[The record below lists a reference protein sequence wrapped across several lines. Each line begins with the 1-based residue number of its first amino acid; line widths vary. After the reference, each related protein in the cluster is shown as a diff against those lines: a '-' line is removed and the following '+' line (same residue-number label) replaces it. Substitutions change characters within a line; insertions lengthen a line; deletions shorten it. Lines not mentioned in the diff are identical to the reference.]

1 LSAAGV
7 LRSRVVNGSMSTSA
21 PRVRALTL
29 KDVDAILEIDSAVTK
44 TPVKHGDN
52 DLWRLIAETTTC
64 FGAEIDGKLAG
75 FVLADIRPWEFGRR
89 AHVGWVIALGVRP
102 DAQGKGIGRLLGE
115 RVLDQFQRLGVTRVQ
130 TIVEPETADLG
141 PYFEALGFKETDAR
155 VLVRDM
161 GK

>member
-1 LSAAGV
+1 MTEPL
-7 LRSRVVNGSMSTSA
+7 
-21 PRVRALTL
+21 RVRSLTL
-29 KDVDAILEIDSAVTK
+29 HDVDKILEIDAAVTK
-44 TPVKHGDN
+44 QPAKFGDN

-64 FGAEIDGKLAG
+64 FGVEQGGKLQG

-102 DAQGKGIGRLLGE
+102 DAQGKGIGKLLGE

-141 PYFEALGFKETDAR
+141 PYFEALGFHATDAR
-155 VLVRDM
+155 VLVRDLIART
-161 GK
+161 